1 MSKERAGQ
9 MIRQAYAAFWKEWI
23 ILAIG
28 VALVAAPVPL
38 IIWVESKAGPNV
50 FEGIPIEMI
59 VQIIGAVAMVYA
71 LIVKIA
77 YDLLANRY
85 KLTDEEVVEIYGLI
99 QKNRRVTKLEH
110 IRNVSVEIGF
120 IGRIFGFG
128 DVLYYTSGSGGVDVR
143 LKDIPKPEQLA
154 EEADA
159 LAKRK
164 QAEIK
169 KEEDRNNAYKGQA
182 GAAVDSQILDAFK
195 QSVTESVTVQR
206 EILKAIG
213 ELNAE
218 TRKNAAI
225 LQSVMKESVP
235 RGRSEPARSSGQ
247 ASAERISASDPDSRQ
262 GREPSWN
269 DTPEAAP
276 LLHPDDDS
284 PAAEE
289 YEPEPTPKMFD
300 GDWEEILAPGK
311 EAEQSDEEPEA
322 RQDAEQT
329 PKASDDQQY
338 DAHESEDDSRS
349 EAQNEFVGLMSP
361 RQK

>member
-38 IIWVESKAGPNV
+38 IVWIESKAGPNL

-59 VQIIGAVAMVYA
+59 AQIIGAVAMIYA

-143 LKDIPKPEQLA
+143 LKDIPNPEQLA

-169 KEEDRNNAYKGQA
+169 KDEDRNNAYKGQA

-195 QSVTESVTVQR
+195 QSVTESVSVQR

-213 ELNAE
+213 ELNTE
-218 TRKNAAI
+218 TRKNTAM
-225 LQSVMKESVP
+225 LQSVMKESVS
-235 RGRSEPARSSGQ
+235 RSRSEPDRSS
-247 ASAERISASDPDSRQ
+247 AHSSAGRTMSSEPNSRSTSEAPQ
-262 GREPSWN
+262 HDAPGITPPRQ
-269 DTPEAAP
+269 PEAEP
-276 LLHPDDDS
+276 
-284 PAAEE
+284 EE
-289 YEPEPTPKMFD
+289 YPPEPAPKMFD
-300 GDWEEILAPGK
+300 GDWEDILAPVQ
-311 EAEQSDEEPEA
+311 EPEQSDEEPEVHHA
-322 RQDAEQT
+322 TEQT
-329 PKASDDQQY
+329 PNTSYDQEY
-338 DAHESEDDSRS
+338 DSQQSEIDSESG
-349 EAQNEFVGLMSP
+349 AQNEFVGLMSP